1 MATAAKAR
9 FEPYDRCA
17 SLQRSDRPIALEGAA
32 SRLGKTVRVASDE
45 SAAVDCCTA
54 EPCNVLIVDLSSPSL
69 NIAALVNQLKSN
81 RSTATRVIAFGPH
94 VHEERLAA
102 ARNAGCDLVISR
114 GQFFGQIDTI
124 LNG

>member
-1 MATAAKAR
+1 MTVVLL
-9 FEPYDRCA
+9 
-17 SLQRSDRPIALEGAA
+17 SSDLTVLSRLEGAA
-32 SRLGKTVRVASDE
+32 SRLGKTVRIASNE

-54 EPCNVLIVDLSSPSL
+54 EQCNVLIVDLSLPSL
-69 NIAALVNQLKSN
+69 NIAALVNQSKSN
-81 RSTATRVIAFGPH
+81 RSTVTRVIAFGPH

-114 GQFFGQIDTI
+114 GQFFGQVDTI